1 MHAEATPF
9 CTQWEVESRLK
20 KGTRFLLVAFVRSG
34 TSVSVDYSEK
44 LYEFAKSLNNLDIG
58 LVFVDVHQDAA
69 FAVSH
74 RISISPTLVVFDSG
88 SRVLTQICSFNFE
101 DLKLWLQHR

>member
-1 MHAEATPF
+1 MYAEATPF
-9 CTQWEVESRLK
+9 CTQREVESQLK

-34 TSVSVDYSEK
+34 TRVSVDYPEK
-44 LYEFAKSLNNLDIG
+44 LSEFAKSLNNLDID
-58 LVFVDVHQDAA
+58 LAFVDVHQDVA
-69 FAVSH
+69 FALSH

-88 SRVLTQICSFNFE
+88 TRVLTQICSYNFE